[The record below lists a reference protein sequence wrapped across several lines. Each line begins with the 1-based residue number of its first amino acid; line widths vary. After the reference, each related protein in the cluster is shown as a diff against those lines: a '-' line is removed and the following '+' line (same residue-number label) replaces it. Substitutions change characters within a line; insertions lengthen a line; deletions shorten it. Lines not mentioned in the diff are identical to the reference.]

1 MKKEWYDITNVD
13 LFVEASRVLVY
24 DAFGEKDQKE
34 DIKDIKMSL
43 DELDDDEKEEINRCL
58 PQQEC
63 LAIAEQH
70 LKKYKNKK
78 NQILY
83 RISDKAYMT
92 FIESLNSRLVSN
104 MLHKLSMEGFL
115 ESAFDSNLNDF
126 VFWVKEDEENE
137 NTDKKS

>member
-1 MKKEWYDITNVD
+1 M
-13 LFVEASRVLVY
+13 A
-24 DAFGEKDQKE
+24 
-34 DIKDIKMSL
+34 
-43 DELDDDEKEEINRCL
+43 
-58 PQQEC
+58 
-63 LAIAEQH
+63 
-70 LKKYKNKK
+70 
-78 NQILY
+78 
-83 RISDKAYMT
+83 